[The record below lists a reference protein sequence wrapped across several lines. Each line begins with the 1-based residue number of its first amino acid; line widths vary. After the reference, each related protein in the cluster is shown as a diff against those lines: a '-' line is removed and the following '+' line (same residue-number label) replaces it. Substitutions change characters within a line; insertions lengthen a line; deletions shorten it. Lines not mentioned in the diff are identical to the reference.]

1 MNKRKRYL
9 GVTRPISTTSQISN
23 GGDYVIEINHT
34 FEPEGV
40 TEVGA
45 ESLEECEVQFNHTQ
59 VEVYVYKYRLDPST
73 GRKWKDLIDS
83 RRTVFIGNFDGSI
96 LSAVSGYNHA
106 IERDYYKTDLT
117 PMEAHIAVM
126 NFANKYLK
134 TK

>member
-1 MNKRKRYL
+1 MNKRKRYI
-9 GVTRPISTTSQISN
+9 GVTHPISTVSQISN
-23 GGDYVIEINHT
+23 SCDYIVEISHAY
-34 FEPEGV
+34 EPEGV

-59 VEVYVYKYRLDPST
+59 VEVYVYKQRTSIRE
-73 GRKWKDLIDS
+73 GRTWKELVDS
-83 RRTVFIGNFDGSI
+83 RRTVFIGTSGGDI
-96 LSAVSGYNHA
+96 LAAVSGYNHE

-134 TK
+134 K